1 MKDTGNGINNT
12 AELLLEFPR
21 RIALEMEILFL
32 MKSYFIA

>member
-12 AELLLEFPR
+12 AELLWEFPW
-21 RIALEMEILFL
+21 RIALEMENLFL

>member
-12 AELLLEFPR
+12 AELLWEILR

>member
-12 AELLLEFPR
+12 AELLWEFQS